1 MHSQLSTLSLASTLA
16 LLTLGQL
23 PGTAASP
30 TPRSTDLSSSAPVE
44 PLRVPIKRRNGGKN
58 KRDVESFK
66 KQAANMR
73 AKYGAKTESTASSSA
88 SASTQNEKRAGTV
101 ELTSYQDSEWYGEI
115 DVGTPPA
122 GFSVVLDTGSADLIL
137 AEPNCNGC
145 KSNTPGYSPSSSST
159 ASSSSQNFQI
169 TYGSGSASGT
179 LVSDVVSIAN
189 YTEQSQT
196 FAACS
201 TLNNIVDGEL
211 SGILGLG
218 FKTIASSGATPLVQA
233 LAQDGKLPEN
243 VFGFAFETHTFTT
256 ASSPTAP
263 GGTLTI
269 GGVDTS
275 AYSGSINWIEVVQP
289 AGYWSIPL
297 QDISISNQSLGISV
311 SQVVIDTGT
320 TLIGVPS
327 SIANTIYSQIPNA
340 QSITLDGASGYYS
353 FPCSQTVRISLKF
366 GGQEYP
372 IEPSQ
377 FNGGAVDNFG
387 RQCLGAIFSLTT
399 GSNSPSIIVGDAFL
413 TGVYSAYRFSSPE
426 AVGFATLGSGG
437 SANTGSSATS
447 SNSGTN
453 AGCSLFTKST
463 VTSAALAAGAVG
475 LMMI

>member
-1 MHSQLSTLSLASTLA
+1 MHTPTLSTLSLASTLA
-16 LLTLGQL
+16 LLSLSQL

-30 TPRSTDLSSSAPVE
+30 TPRSSDPSTSNANT
-44 PLRVPIKRRNGGKN
+44 PLKVPIKRRNGGKN

-73 AKYGAKTESTASSSA
+73 AKYGASTSSA
-88 SASTQNEKRAGTV
+88 SPQNEKRAGTV
-101 ELTSYQDSEWYGEI
+101 EMTSYQDSEWYGEI
-115 DVGTPPA
+115 DVGTPA
-122 GFSVVLDTGSADLIL
+122 TGFSVVLDTGSADLIL

-145 KSNTPGYSPSSSST
+145 KSNTPGYQPSSSST
-159 ASSSSQNFQI
+159 ASTTSQNFQI
-169 TYGSGSASGT
+169 TYGSGSAEGT

-218 FKTIASSGATPLVQA
+218 FQTIASSGATPLVQA
-233 LAQDGKLPEN
+233 LAQDGKLPEE
-243 VFGFAFETHTFTT
+243 VFGFAFETHTFTI

-275 AYSGSINWIEVVQP
+275 AYSGSINWISIVQP

-297 QDISISNQSLGISV
+297 QDISVGGQSLGISV
-311 SQVVIDTGT
+311 DQVVIDTGT
-320 TLIGVPS
+320 TLIGVPT
-327 SIANTIYSQIPNA
+327 SIAESIYAQVPNSQA
-340 QSITLDGASGYYS
+340 ITLDGASGYYS
-353 FPCSQTVRISLKF
+353 FPCSQSVQVSLKF
-366 GGQEYP
+366 GGQSYA
-372 IEPSQ
+372 IDSTQ
-377 FNGGAVDNFG
+377 FNGGAVDKYG
-387 RQCLGAIFSLTT
+387 RQCLGAVFSLTT
-399 GSNSPSIIVGDAFL
+399 GSNSPSVIVGDAFL

-447 SNSGTN
+447 SSGGTN
-453 AGCSLFTKST
+453 AGST
-463 VTSAALAAGAVG
+463 VFNTLTASAATVVAGLVGIALA
-475 LMMI
+475 